1 VRYSANA
8 IIDFINRPE
17 NGFIIDGGIPRCPKG
32 DDCIDSIG
40 NCTYITGCHQTVRF
54 FQEKTERH
62 HYGYFRLNFTFPL
75 HQRIDNDGYIEESNG
90 SLSFLVDRNI
100 ISRDVLI
107 AV

>member
-8 IIDFINRPE
+8 IIEFISRPE
-17 NGFIIDGGIPRCPKG
+17 NGFKIDGGVPRCPKE
-32 DDCIDSIG
+32 DDCLDSED
-40 NCTYITGCHQTVRF
+40 NCSYSSGCHQTVRF
-54 FQEKTERH
+54 FQEKSERS

-75 HQRIDNDGYIEESNG
+75 HKKVDTDGFIEESNG

-100 ISRDVLI
+100 ISRDALI